1 MLLALTPDTARH
13 LLETADLLCPAV
25 TVSAAITRLAQE
37 ITVELS
43 GSYPLVL
50 CVMRGAVM
58 FAGQLLPQLRFPL
71 EFDYLEVTRY
81 GAATR
86 GGEIA
91 WKVTPGVPVAGRVVL
106 VLDDVLD
113 EGRTLAAIRGKLQAA
128 GASRVLGA
136 VLVDKDIGRAKPA
149 AAEFVGL
156 RLPNR
161 YLFGC
166 GMDVSGAWRNLP
178 EIYALKED

>member
-1 MLLALTPDTARH
+1 
-13 LLETADLLCPAV
+13 
-25 TVSAAITRLAQE
+25 
-37 ITVELS
+37 
-43 GSYPLVL
+43 
-50 CVMRGAVM
+50 VM

-71 EFDYLEVTRY
+71 EFDYIEVTRY

-91 WKVTPGVPVAGRVVL
+91 WKVTPGVALAGRVVL

-113 EGRTLAAIRGKLQAA
+113 EGRTLAAIRENLLAA
-128 GASRVLGA
+128 GAARVLSA
-136 VLVDKDIGRAKPA
+136 VLVEKEIGRAKPA
-149 AAEFVGL
+149 TADFVGV

-178 EIYALKED
+178 EIYGMKEE